1 MRIAV
6 DAREMVGRPTGVG
19 RVMQGLLEAWPEGD
33 EVCLITRTPLT
44 DRLQRHD
51 WSRIVDSDS
60 PRLPGFAWEQLRLPA
75 LLRESGADALLAP
88 NYSMPLRA
96 PCPTAVCMHDCAPFA
111 LPREF
116 RWRERWRRRLGAR
129 IAARRAAFL
138 FMGSRFA
145 AGEARRHLAIDDAR
159 LLVIPWGLGRG
170 FGTVPDE
177 RIEAVRQRYTM
188 RGRTVLFVGSGLQR
202 RGLADLRRWV
212 AEIAEPR
219 PDVEL
224 LMAGTQPSGASS
236 EAPLRHIGYV
246 PEEDLA
252 PLYAAATVV
261 AYPSAYEGFG
271 LSVLEALA
279 CGTPAV
285 TSNST
290 ALAEVYAGRA
300 QLVAHGD
307 EAQWKAT
314 LSKLLDDGAARQ
326 RAIDA
331 GTEWAR
337 AQAWGPSASRL
348 RREISTVVG
357 DRS

>member
-6 DAREMVGRPTGVG
+6 DAREMTGHPTGVG
-19 RVMQGLLEAWPEGD
+19 RVIQGLLDAWPDGD
-33 EVCLITRTPLT
+33 EVCLISRAPLT
-44 DRLQRHD
+44 DRPLRPGWHAV
-51 WSRIVDSDS
+51 VDSAATS
-60 PRLPGFAWEQLRLPA
+60 LPGAVWEQLRLPA
-75 LLRESGADALLAP
+75 LVRNSRADALLSP

-111 LPREF
+111 LPHGF
-116 RWRERWRRRLGAR
+116 RPRERWRRRLAAR
-129 IAARRAAFL
+129 IGARRAAFL
-138 FMGSRFA
+138 FMGSHFA
-145 AGEARRHLAIDDAR
+145 AGEARRHLAVEDAR

-170 FGTVPDE
+170 FGAVSDD
-177 RIEAVRQRYTM
+177 RIAAVRQRYAIH
-188 RGRTVLFVGSGLQR
+188 GRVVLFVGSGLQR
-202 RGLADLRRWV
+202 RRLADLRSWMAQV
-212 AEIAEPR
+212 AEAR

-224 LMAGTQPSGASS
+224 LVAGTQPGPESD

-246 PEEDLA
+246 PEDDLA

-261 AYPSAYEGFG
+261 AYPSSYEGFG

-285 TSNST
+285 TSNTS

-300 QLVAHGD
+300 QLVAHGN
-307 EAQWKAT
+307 EAQWKAV
-314 LSKLLDDGAARQ
+314 LSTLLDDTAARQ

-331 GTEWAR
+331 GTGWAR
-337 AQAWGPSASRL
+337 AQSWQPSAARL
-348 RREISTVVG
+348 RRRMAAAVG